1 MIAANFA
8 NLYARHVPSSDEFGQ
23 RLARNDCH
31 PYPAN
36 IHAVLLLTFAHWWEH
51 VAKANVVE
59 MNAKPEI
66 QDVFELRCLFGFMFG
81 LRSVRALRPGT
92 KALIRNT
99 QFRA

>member
-1 MIAANFA
+1 M
-8 NLYARHVPSSDEFGQ
+8 VTSFGQ

-36 IHAVLLLTFAHWWEH
+36 VHAVLLLASAHCCEH

-66 QDVFELRCLFGFMFG
+66 NDVFELRCLFGFQTVILF
-81 LRSVRALRPGT
+81 SCSDCDPSEH
-92 KALIRNT
+92 
-99 QFRA
+99 